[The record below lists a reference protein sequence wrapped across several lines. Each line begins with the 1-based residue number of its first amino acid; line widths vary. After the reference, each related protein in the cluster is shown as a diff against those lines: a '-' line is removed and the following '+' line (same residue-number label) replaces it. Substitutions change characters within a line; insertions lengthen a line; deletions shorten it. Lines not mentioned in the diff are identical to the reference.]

1 MIKAARNA
9 DGFGNKKERSLMNWD
24 VNICDFLADVLEGI
38 GKNFKFFGG
47 EMRGLA
53 INDGSVQSLGEP
65 AAGLVEIVLGDEG
78 KVERRNHWLN
88 SLLNAKLPGLRNRVL
103 RAFQEGL
110 PELFRGLFG
119 KLANLRI
126 DFGFPLFVGGRNVL
140 ASEFVES
147 FFYSHIYRSFKSSP
161 CGDVYRVKVGIIN

>member
-9 DGFGNKKERSLMNWD
+9 DGFGNKKERSLMNRN
-24 VNICDFLADVLEGI
+24 VNICDFLANVLEGI
-38 GKNFKFFGG
+38 GKNFKLFGG
-47 EMRGLA
+47 EMGGLA
-53 INDGSVQSLGEP
+53 VNDGSIQSLGEP

-78 KVERRNHWLN
+78 KVERRNHRLD
-88 SLLNAKLPGLRNRVL
+88 SFLNAKLSGLRNHVL
-103 RAFQEGL
+103 RTFQEGL

-126 DFGFPLFVGGRNVL
+126 DFGFPLLVSGRNVL

-161 CGDVYRVKVGIIN
+161 CGEALKVGIIN